1 MEKIEV
7 SVLFKINKDIFS
19 YKTKEGIIKEVAE
32 QILAQKLEVIDCIDS
47 WRPFFYV
54 IFKDAS
60 HRKNQ
65 FEKLLKEIFK
75 DSEKVEII
83 KIESG

>member
-1 MEKIEV
+1 MEKIEI
-7 SVLFKINKDIFS
+7 SVLFEINKDIFS
-19 YKTKEGIIKEVAE
+19 HKTKEGVMKEVAE
-32 QILAQKLEVIDCIDS
+32 QILAQKLEVVDCADI
-47 WRPFFYV
+47 WGPFFYV

-75 DSEKVEII
+75 DNEKVEII
-83 KIESG
+83 KIELG

>member
-7 SVLFKINKDIFS
+7 SVLFEIKKDIFS
-19 YKTKEGIIKEVAE
+19 YKTKEGVIKEVAE
-32 QILAQKLEVIDCIDS
+32 QISSQKLEVIDRIDS
-47 WRPFFYV
+47 WGPFFYV
-54 IFKDAS
+54 SFRDDS

-75 DSEKVEII
+75 DNRKVEII
-83 KIESG
+83 KIESE